1 MLVIERHKAS
11 KVLRRFESIGAG
23 VVIGDLSCVIEM
35 SPQAQAG
42 PPPTI
47 SCFTRELVRSWA
59 DQADKQR
66 ASVSMCVSQ
75 FERFVEDLLL
85 F

>member
-35 SPQAQAG
+35 SPQAQAV
-42 PPPTI
+42 PANHHLL
-47 SCFTRELVRSWA
+47 FYA
-59 DQADKQR
+59 R
-66 ASVSMCVSQ
+66 ASALMGRSSG
-75 FERFVEDLLL
+75 
-85 F
+85 

>member
-35 SPQAQAG
+35 SPQAQAAS
-42 PPPTI
+42 I

-75 FERFVEDLLL
+75 FEQFGEDLLL

>member
-35 SPQAQAG
+35 SPQAQAALA
-42 PPPTI
+42 THH
-47 SCFTRELVRSWA
+47 
-59 DQADKQR
+59 
-66 ASVSMCVSQ
+66 
-75 FERFVEDLLL
+75 LL
-85 F
+85 FYARAGALMGRSSG

>member
-35 SPQAQAG
+35 SPQAQAT
-42 PPPTI
+42 PATQHLL
-47 SCFTRELVRSWA
+47 FYA
-59 DQADKQR
+59 R
-66 ASVSMCVSQ
+66 ASALMGRSSG
-75 FERFVEDLLL
+75 
-85 F
+85 